1 MASQT
6 ESIENIPREGHDLS
20 LWTAVLGAP
29 VLWLCHLQLSY
40 MLVPWCCSSGKRW
53 VLHVV
58 SAVLLALTL
67 GGGGLAWR
75 EYRQVGTEGPAGTTD
90 PLLGRSRLLAL
101 VGILSSGLFAL
112 AIVAQAIPSFILD
125 PCVE

>member
-67 GGGGLAWR
+67 GGGGWHGASIGRREPKGRRERRIRRSDAAVSWR
-75 EYRQVGTEGPAGTTD
+75 WWGY
-90 PLLGRSRLLAL
+90 
-101 VGILSSGLFAL
+101 
-112 AIVAQAIPSFILD
+112 
-125 PCVE
+125 